1 MEEKGDTRVVSKSS
15 GMKVEQVKQIDLI
28 KKEISELNKQHYE
41 SLIRIRELTEENNQ
55 LRKKINQLEDTLYG
69 IENYRGK

>member
-15 GMKVEQVKQIDLI
+15 GMKVEKVKQIDLI

-41 SLIRIRELTEENNQ
+41 SLIRIRELTEENDQ
-55 LRKKINQLEDTLYG
+55 LRKKINQLEDTLYD
-69 IENYRGK
+69 IDNYRGR

>member
-15 GMKVEQVKQIDLI
+15 GMKVEKVKQIDLI

-41 SLIRIRELTEENNQ
+41 SLIRIRELTEENDQ
-55 LRKKINQLEDTLYG
+55 LRKKINQLENALYDYD
-69 IENYRGK
+69 NYRGR

>member
-41 SLIRIRELTEENNQ
+41 SLIRIRELIEENDQ

>member
-28 KKEISELNKQHYE
+28 KREISELNKQHYE
-41 SLIRIRELTEENNQ
+41 SLIRIRELTEENDQ
-55 LRKKINQLEDTLYG
+55 LRKKINQLEDTLYD

>member
-41 SLIRIRELTEENNQ
+41 SLIRIRELIEENDQ
-55 LRKKINQLEDTLYG
+55 LRKKINQLEDTLYD

>member
-41 SLIRIRELTEENNQ
+41 SLIRIRELTEENDQ
-55 LRKKINQLEDTLYG
+55 LRKKINQLEDTLYD